1 MKITITEGQNF
12 LTVDLYLYQQHR
24 RDALLVTMALNTKLN
39 LQVKKKIYILISFWV
54 KLQQMSQ
61 IA

>member
-39 LQVKKKIYILISFWV
+39 LQVKKKYTFLLASG
-54 KLQQMSQ
+54 
-61 IA
+61 